1 LATSKKPTTWIVPG
15 KQPIP
20 FWISG
25 KHKCIAV
32 RITSHSIAMKL
43 CHASNSSIISTSAN
57 ITGKPPIKNIHVLR
71 KQLQN
76 QVDFILPGICGPI
89 TGPTEIRVLKSGKIL
104 RPANS

>member
-1 LATSKKPTTWIVPG
+1 
-15 KQPIP
+15 
-20 FWISG
+20 
-25 KHKCIAV
+25 
-32 RITSHSIAMKL
+32 MKL

-57 ITGKPPIKNIHVLR
+57 ITGKSPIKNIHVLR

-76 QVDFILPGICGPI
+76 QVDFILPGVCGPI